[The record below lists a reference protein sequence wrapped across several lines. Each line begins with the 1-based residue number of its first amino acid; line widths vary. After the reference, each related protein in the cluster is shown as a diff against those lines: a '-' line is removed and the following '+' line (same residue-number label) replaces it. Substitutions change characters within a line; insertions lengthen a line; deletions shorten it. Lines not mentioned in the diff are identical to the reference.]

1 MEVSKIISDFE
12 HISLAQMDGVKLMNR
27 TDTKYTF
34 SYSKL
39 NLLLKKM
46 QPFYKILEI
55 NNQLIHSYKSLY
67 YDTEDRKFYLD
78 HHNNRV
84 NRNKVRFRE
93 YVGSNLTFLEIKLK
107 NNKGRT
113 IKKRMK
119 VDSIVKQLSAEHK
132 QYINKVVGSE
142 INLLAQQNINF
153 DRITFVHKK
162 NKERLTIDLD
172 LTFQNDLNKGDLK
185 KIVIAEVKQERMSRS
200 SDFIRIA
207 KELSILPMRL
217 SKYCMSTLELNPEI
231 KSNRFKK
238 KQLYINKIKRT

>member
-39 NLLLKKM
+39 NLLLKRM

-113 IKKRMK
+113 IKK
-119 VDSIVKQLSAEHK
+119 E
-132 QYINKVVGSE
+132 
-142 INLLAQQNINF
+142 
-153 DRITFVHKK
+153 
-162 NKERLTIDLD
+162 
-172 LTFQNDLNKGDLK
+172 
-185 KIVIAEVKQERMSRS
+185 
-200 SDFIRIA
+200 
-207 KELSILPMRL
+207 
-217 SKYCMSTLELNPEI
+217 
-231 KSNRFKK
+231 
-238 KQLYINKIKRT
+238 

>member
-119 VDSIVKQLSAEHK
+119 VDLISCV
-132 QYINKVVGSE
+132 
-142 INLLAQQNINF
+142 
-153 DRITFVHKK
+153 
-162 NKERLTIDLD
+162 
-172 LTFQNDLNKGDLK
+172 
-185 KIVIAEVKQERMSRS
+185 
-200 SDFIRIA
+200 
-207 KELSILPMRL
+207 
-217 SKYCMSTLELNPEI
+217 
-231 KSNRFKK
+231 
-238 KQLYINKIKRT
+238 

>member
-27 TDTKYTF
+27 TDTKYAF
-34 SYSKL
+34 SYNKL
-39 NLLLKKM
+39 NLLLKRM

-55 NNQLIHSYKSLY
+55 NDQLIHTYKSLY

-119 VDSIVKQLSAEHK
+119 VDCIVKQLSAEHK
-132 QYINKVVGSE
+132 EYINKVVGSK
-142 INLLAQQNINF
+142 INLLAQQKINF

-172 LTFQNDLNKGDLK
+172 LAFQDDKNKGDLK
-185 KIVIAEVKQERMSRS
+185 KTVIAEVKQERMSRS
-200 SDFIRIA
+200 SDFIKIA

-217 SKYCMSTLELNPEI
+217 SKYCMSTIELNPKI

-238 KQLYINKIKRT
+238 KQLYINKLKRT